1 MSSGRWFSTSTSTTD
16 FACTVSGFLT
26 EYLPLQRNY
35 SKNTILSYRDAIK
48 LFVVFIIDTK
58 GIRLTDFT
66 MKRFDRPLIVE
77 FLEWLRNR
85 GVSVS
90 TANQRLA
97 AIKTFAE
104 YAGCQHVEYMAPLQM
119 VQNIKSKKTAS
130 REIVFLSVEQTA
142 KLINQPDI
150 NTCTGLRHRTIMT
163 LLYDSGCRAQEL
175 CDIRIRDIYTGT
187 NPTVRL
193 HGKGNKHRTVTISEK
208 TAILVSEYIRRQ
220 RSAAMEDEPLILNR
234 KHEKLSRD
242 GINYIISKYVSE
254 IRSND
259 PNFPEKV
266 HAHGF
271 RHSKAMHM
279 LAAGINIVY
288 IRDFLGHEDISTTMI
303 YSRADNRL
311 KNEAI
316 NRLVPKVTGD
326 INFIDWTKDQDLL
339 SFLNS
344 FK

>member
-1 MSSGRWFSTSTSTTD
+1 MNSTTD
-16 FACTVSGFLT
+16 FACLVSEFLT
-26 EYLPLQRNY
+26 EYLPMQRNY
-35 SKNTILSYRDAIK
+35 SKNTVLSYRDALK
-48 LFVVFIIDTK
+48 LLVVFIADTK

-66 MKRFDRPLIVE
+66 MKQFDRPLIME

-90 TANQRLA
+90 TSNQRLA
-97 AIKTFAE
+97 AIKAFAE
-104 YAGCQHVEYMAPLQM
+104 YAGCQSIEYMAPLQM
-119 VQNIKSKKTAS
+119 VQNIKSKKTS
-130 REIVFLSVEQTA
+130 SKEIVFLSVEQTA
-142 KLINQPDI
+142 KLINQPDL
-150 NTCTGLRHRTIMT
+150 NTRTGLRHRTVMT
-163 LLYDSGCRAQEL
+163 LLYDSGCRVQEL
-175 CDIRIRDIYTGT
+175 CDIRIRDVYTGS

-208 TAILVSEYIRRQ
+208 TATLVSEYIRRQ
-220 RSAAMEDEPLILNR
+220 RNTALEDEPLIINR
-234 KHEKLSRD
+234 THEKLSRD
-242 GINYIISKYVSE
+242 GVNYIIGKYVSE
-254 IRSND
+254 IRRTEPS
-259 PNFPEKV
+259 FPEKV

-316 NRLVPKVTGD
+316 NKLAPKVTED
-326 INFIDWTKDQDLL
+326 VNYQDWTKDQDLL

>member
-1 MSSGRWFSTSTSTTD
+1 MNATTTD
-16 FACTVSGFLT
+16 FARLVSKFLT

-35 SKNTILSYRDAIK
+35 SKNTVLSYRDALK
-48 LFVVFIIDTK
+48 LLVVFITDIK

-66 MKRFDRPLIVE
+66 MRRFEKALIVE
-77 FLEWLRNR
+77 FLEWLRKR
-85 GVSVS
+85 GASVS

-97 AIKTFAE
+97 AIKSFAE
-104 YAGCQHVEYMAPLQM
+104 YAGCQQIEYMAPLQM
-119 VQNIKSKKTAS
+119 VQCIKSKKASS
-130 REIVFLSVEQTA
+130 REIVFLSVEQMSR
-142 KLINQPDI
+142 LINQPDI
-150 NTCTGLRHRTIMT
+150 NTHTGLRHRAAMT
-163 LLYDSGCRAQEL
+163 LLYDSGCRVQEL
-175 CDIRIRDIYTGT
+175 CDIRIRDVYTGN

-208 TAILVSEYIRRQ
+208 TAKLVYEYVCRQ
-220 RSAAMEDEPLILNR
+220 RAAALDDEPLFVNR
-234 KHEKLSRD
+234 TREKLSRD
-242 GINYIISKYVSE
+242 GVNYIISRYVSE
-254 IRSND
+254 IRLNEPD
-259 PNFPEKV
+259 FPEKV

-316 NRLVPKVTGD
+316 NRLAPQVTEEVH
-326 INFIDWTKDQDLL
+326 FQDWTRDQDLM

>member
-1 MSSGRWFSTSTSTTD
+1 MSSTTTD
-16 FACTVSGFLT
+16 FACLVSEFLT
-26 EYLPLQRNY
+26 EYLPMQRNY
-35 SKNTILSYRDAIK
+35 SKNTVLSYRDALK
-48 LFVVFIIDTK
+48 LLVVFIADTK

-66 MKRFDRPLIVE
+66 MKRFDRPFIVE

-90 TANQRLA
+90 TSNQRLA
-97 AIKTFAE
+97 AIKAFAE
-104 YAGCQHVEYMAPLQM
+104 YAGCQSIEYMAPLQM
-119 VQNIKSKKTAS
+119 VQNIKSKKTS
-130 REIVFLSVEQTA
+130 SKEIVFLSVEQTA
-142 KLINQPDI
+142 KLINQPDL
-150 NTCTGLRHRTIMT
+150 NTRTGLRHRTVMT
-163 LLYDSGCRAQEL
+163 LLYDSGCRVQEL
-175 CDIRIRDIYTGT
+175 CDIRIRDVYTGS

-208 TAILVSEYIRRQ
+208 TATLVSEYIRRQ
-220 RSAAMEDEPLILNR
+220 RNTALEDEPLIINR
-234 KHEKLSRD
+234 THEKLSRD
-242 GINYIISKYVSE
+242 GVNYIIGKYVSE
-254 IRSND
+254 IRRTEPS
-259 PNFPEKV
+259 FPEKV

-316 NRLVPKVTGD
+316 NKLAPKVTED
-326 INFIDWTKDQDLL
+326 VNYQDWTKDQDLL

>member
-1 MSSGRWFSTSTSTTD
+1 MNREPTD
-16 FACTVSGFLT
+16 FAHLVTGFLT
-26 EYLPLQRNY
+26 DFLPLQRNY
-35 SKNTILSYRDAIK
+35 SKNTILSYRDTLK
-48 LFVVFIIDTK
+48 LLTVFITEMK
-58 GIRLTDFT
+58 GIRLMDFT
-66 MKRFDRPLIVE
+66 MNQFDRQLIIE
-77 FLEWLRNR
+77 FLEWIRSR
-85 GVSVS
+85 GGSIS

-104 YAGCQHVEYMAPLQM
+104 YAGCQKLEYLAPLQM
-119 VQNIKSKKTAS
+119 VHGIKAKKTS
-130 REIVFLSVEQTA
+130 GREIIYLSVEQMSL
-142 KLINQPDI
+142 LINRPDI
-150 NTCTGLRHRTIMT
+150 NSRTGLRHRVILT
-163 LLYDSGCRAQEL
+163 LLYDSGCRVQEL
-175 CDIRIRDIYTGT
+175 CDLTIRDINTGS

-193 HGKGNKHRTVTISEK
+193 HGKGDKYRTVTISER
-208 TAILVSEYIRRQ
+208 TAELVAEYIKRQ
-220 RSAAMEDEPLILNR
+220 RQGELMDQPLIINR
-234 KHEKLSRD
+234 TRGKISRD
-242 GINYIISKYVSE
+242 GVNYVIKKYVRE
-254 IRSND
+254 IRRTDHSYPD
-259 PNFPEKV
+259 KI

-316 NRLVPKVTGD
+316 NKLAPQVTEETE
-326 INFIDWTKDQDLL
+326 FQDWSKDQDLI

>member
-1 MSSGRWFSTSTSTTD
+1 MSTNTTD
-16 FACTVSGFLT
+16 FACLVSEFLT
-26 EYLPLQRNY
+26 DFLPLQRNY
-35 SKNTILSYRDAIK
+35 SKNTVLSYRDALK
-48 LFVVFIIDTK
+48 LLVAFITEAK
-58 GIRLTDFT
+58 GIRMTDFT
-66 MKRFDRPLIVE
+66 MQHFDRQLIVE
-77 FLEWLRNR
+77 YLEWLRSR

-90 TANQRLA
+90 TTNQRLA
-97 AIKTFAE
+97 AIKAFAE
-104 YAGCQHVEYMAPLQM
+104 YAGCQYIEYLAPLQM
-119 VQNIKSKKTAS
+119 VQNIKAKKATS
-130 REIVFLSVEQTA
+130 REIVYLSVEQMA

-150 NTCTGLRHRTIMT
+150 NTRTGLRHRTVMT
-163 LLYDSGCRAQEL
+163 LLYDSGCRVQEL
-175 CDIRIRDIYTGT
+175 CDLMIRDICAGS

-193 HGKGNKHRTVTISEK
+193 HGKGNKYRTVTISEK
-208 TAILVSEYIRRQ
+208 TAVLVSEYIRRQ
-220 RSAAMEDEPLILNR
+220 RNTALADEPLIINR
-234 KHEKLSRD
+234 TREKMSRD
-242 GINYIISKYVSE
+242 GVNYVISKYVTE
-254 IRSND
+254 IRRNE
-259 PNFPEKV
+259 PGFPEKV

-316 NRLVPKVTGD
+316 NKLAPKLAEDVS
-326 INFIDWTKDQDLL
+326 FQDWTKDQDLL

>member
-1 MSSGRWFSTSTSTTD
+1 MNTNTTD
-16 FACTVSGFLT
+16 FAGLVSEFLT
-26 EYLPLQRNY
+26 DFLPLQKNY
-35 SKNTILSYRDAIK
+35 SKNTVLSYRDALK
-48 LFVVFIIDTK
+48 LLVVFITETK

-66 MKRFDRPLIVE
+66 MKRFDRQLIVE

-85 GVSVS
+85 GASVS

-97 AIKTFAE
+97 AIKSFAE
-104 YAGCQHVEYMAPLQM
+104 YAGCQYIEYLAPLQM
-119 VQNIKSKKTAS
+119 VQNIKANKAAS
-130 REIVFLSVEQTA
+130 REIVYLSVEQMA

-150 NTCTGLRHRTIMT
+150 NTFTGLRHRTVMT
-163 LLYDSGCRAQEL
+163 LLYDSGCRVQEL
-175 CDIRIRDIYTGT
+175 CDLMIRDVYTGS

-193 HGKGNKHRTVTISEK
+193 HGKGNKYRTVTISEK
-208 TAILVSEYIRRQ
+208 TAILVSEYICRQ
-220 RSAAMEDEPLILNR
+220 RHTALADEPLIINR
-234 KHEKLSRD
+234 THEKISRD
-242 GINYIISKYVSE
+242 GVNYIINKYVTE
-254 IRSND
+254 IHAGD
-259 PNFPEKV
+259 PDFPEKV

-316 NRLVPKVTGD
+316 NKLAPKVTED
-326 INFIDWTKDQDLL
+326 ADFQDWTKDHDLL
-339 SFLNS
+339 AFLNS
-344 FK
+344 LK

>member
-1 MSSGRWFSTSTSTTD
+1 
-16 FACTVSGFLT
+16 
-26 EYLPLQRNY
+26 
-35 SKNTILSYRDAIK
+35 
-48 LFVVFIIDTK
+48 
-58 GIRLTDFT
+58 
-66 MKRFDRPLIVE
+66 MKRFDRSLIVE

-90 TANQRLA
+90 TSNQRLA

-104 YAGCQHVEYMAPLQM
+104 YAGCQSIEYMAPLQM
-119 VQNIKSKKTAS
+119 VQNIKSKKASS
-130 REIVFLSVEQTA
+130 REIVFLSVEQTT
-142 KLINQPDI
+142 KLINEPDI
-150 NTCTGLRHRTIMT
+150 NTRTGLRHRTVMT
-163 LLYDSGCRAQEL
+163 LLYDSGCRVQEL
-175 CDIRIRDIYTGT
+175 CDIRMRDVYTGT

-208 TAILVSEYIRRQ
+208 TAALVSAYIRRQ
-220 RSAAMEDEPLILNR
+220 RSNALEDEPLIINR
-234 KHEKLSRD
+234 TREKLSRD
-242 GINYIISKYVSE
+242 GVNYIISKYVSE
-254 IRSND
+254 IRRTE

-316 NRLVPKVTGD
+316 NNLAPKVVDD
-326 INFIDWTKDQDLL
+326 IDFQDWTKDQDLL

>member
-1 MSSGRWFSTSTSTTD
+1 MSANTTD
-16 FACTVSGFLT
+16 FACLVSEFLT

-35 SKNTILSYRDAIK
+35 SKNTVLSYRDALK
-48 LFVVFIIDTK
+48 LLVVFITDTK
-58 GIRLTDFT
+58 GIRMTDFT

-77 FLEWLRNR
+77 FLEWLRGR

-104 YAGCQHVEYMAPLQM
+104 YAGCQHIEYMAPLQM
-119 VQNIKSKKTAS
+119 VQNIKSRKAAS
-130 REIVFLSVEQTA
+130 REIVFLSVEQTT

-150 NTCTGLRHRTIMT
+150 NTRTGLRHRTIMT
-163 LLYDSGCRAQEL
+163 LLYDSGCRVQEL
-175 CDIRIRDIYTGT
+175 CDIRIRDVYTGT

-208 TAILVSEYIRRQ
+208 TAMLVSEYIRRQ
-220 RSAAMEDEPLILNR
+220 RNTALEDEPLIINR
-234 KHEKLSRD
+234 VHEKLSRD
-242 GINYIISKYVSE
+242 GVNYIISKYVFE
-254 IRSND
+254 IRRNE

-271 RHSKAMHM
+271 CHSKAMHM

-316 NRLVPKVTGD
+316 NKLAPKVVED
-326 INFIDWTKDQDLL
+326 VNFQDWTKDQDLL
-339 SFLNS
+339 AFLNS

>member
-1 MSSGRWFSTSTSTTD
+1 MRMSTTD
-16 FACTVSGFLT
+16 FACLVSEFLT

-35 SKNTILSYRDAIK
+35 SKNTVLSYRDALK
-48 LFVVFIIDTK
+48 LLIVFITDTK

-66 MKRFDRPLIVE
+66 MKHFDRQLIVE

-97 AIKTFAE
+97 AIKAFAE
-104 YAGCQHVEYMAPLQM
+104 YAGCQRIEYMAPLQM
-119 VQNIKSKKTAS
+119 VQNIKSKKTFS

-142 KLINQPDI
+142 RLINQPDI
-150 NTCTGLRHRTIMT
+150 NTRTGLRHRTVMT
-163 LLYDSGCRAQEL
+163 LLYDSGCRVQEL

-187 NPTVRL
+187 NPAVRL
-193 HGKGNKHRTVTISEK
+193 HGKGNKHRTVAISEK
-208 TAILVSEYIRRQ
+208 TATLVSEYIRRQ
-220 RSAAMEDEPLILNR
+220 RKTALEDEPLITNR
-234 KHEKLSRD
+234 THEKLSRD
-242 GINYIISKYVSE
+242 GVNYIISKYVSE
-254 IRSND
+254 IRRNEPD
-259 PNFPEKV
+259 FPEKI

-279 LAAGINIVY
+279 LASGINIVY

-316 NRLVPKVTGD
+316 NKLAPKVAED
-326 INFIDWTKDQDLL
+326 INFQDWTKDQDLL

>member
-1 MSSGRWFSTSTSTTD
+1 MSTSTTD
-16 FACTVSGFLT
+16 FACLVSEFLT

-35 SKNTILSYRDAIK
+35 SKNTILSYRDALK
-48 LFVVFIIDTK
+48 LLVVFITDAK

-66 MKRFDRPLIVE
+66 MKRFDRALIVE

-104 YAGCQHVEYMAPLQM
+104 YAGCQHIEYMAPLQM
-119 VQNIKSKKTAS
+119 VQNIKSKKAS
-130 REIVFLSVEQTA
+130 GREIVFLSVDQTT

-150 NTCTGLRHRTIMT
+150 NTRIGLRHRTVMT
-163 LLYDSGCRAQEL
+163 LLYDSGCRVQEL
-175 CDIRIRDIYTGT
+175 CDIRIRDVYTGT

-208 TAILVSEYIRRQ
+208 TAMLVSEYIRRQ
-220 RSAAMEDEPLILNR
+220 RNSALEDEPLITNR
-234 KHEKLSRD
+234 THEKLSRD
-242 GINYIISKYVSE
+242 GVNYIINKYVSE
-254 IRSND
+254 IRRNE
-259 PNFPEKV
+259 PNFPEKI

-303 YSRADNRL
+303 YIRADNRL
-311 KNEAI
+311 KNQAI
-316 NRLVPKVTGD
+316 NKLAPKVAEEV
-326 INFIDWTKDQDLL
+326 NFQDWTKDQDLL

>member
-1 MSSGRWFSTSTSTTD
+1 MSKTTTD
-16 FACTVSGFLT
+16 FACLVSEFLT

-35 SKNTILSYRDAIK
+35 SKNTVLSYRDALK
-48 LFVVFIIDTK
+48 LLVVFITDTK

-66 MKRFDRPLIVE
+66 MKRFDRQLIVE

-90 TANQRLA
+90 TSNQRLA
-97 AIKTFAE
+97 AIKAFTE
-104 YAGCQHVEYMAPLQM
+104 YAGCQSIEYMAPLQM
-119 VQNIKSKKTAS
+119 VQTIKSKKASS
-130 REIVFLSVEQTA
+130 REIVFLSVEQTT

-150 NTCTGLRHRTIMT
+150 NTCTGLRHRTVMT
-163 LLYDSGCRAQEL
+163 LLYDSGCRVQEL
-175 CDIRIRDIYTGT
+175 CDIRIRDVYTGA

-208 TAILVSEYIRRQ
+208 TATLVSEYVRRQ
-220 RSAAMEDEPLILNR
+220 RNTALEDEPLIINR
-234 KHEKLSRD
+234 TNEKISRD

-254 IRSND
+254 IRRTE

-316 NRLVPKVTGD
+316 NKLAPKVVD
-326 INFIDWTKDQDLL
+326 DVNFQDWTKDQDLL